1 MYEGDLQYGNFF
13 IRERDLHRI
22 LVLRPMNRVYTLAG
36 TGSTGYSGDGS
47 IATSAA
53 LNNPSAVAVD
63 SRGNVYIADSG
74 NHALRMV
81 IGGALP

>member
-1 MYEGDLQYGNFF
+1 
-13 IRERDLHRI
+13 
-22 LVLRPMNRVYTLAG
+22 LRPATRVYSFAG
-36 TGSTGYSGDGS
+36 TGTAGYSGDGL
-47 IATSAA
+47 AAVSAA